1 MYSVSPKT
9 STFNFF
15 LNNSKKLT
23 DFTDFWLVKSWEN
36 LTQKSYR
43 LSTVRCSH
51 CTLGNPKKS
60 FSTVLFIHTSDYLR
74 YLTRKQSVIHLPTP
88 PENVTT
94 LTCELQTFSSDW
106 TFAAFFQTLEALKR
120 ASFWLSSVALKRTR
134 CDVWQVHTPKG
145 TSIGA
150 AVMQNSRLFPADTLT
165 QPLHRDAEKKNQFSF
180 VYICYHTWQKLVNFF
195 IYIKECI
202 SYNSVVF
209 YFGMH

>member
-1 MYSVSPKT
+1 M
-9 STFNFF
+9 
-15 LNNSKKLT
+15 
-23 DFTDFWLVKSWEN
+23 KSWEN

-106 TFAAFFQTLEALKR
+106 TFAAFFQTQEALKR

-165 QPLHRDAEKKNQFSF
+165 DSATPWRRKEEPIFFCVHLLSYLTETGD
-180 VYICYHTWQKLVNFF
+180 FF